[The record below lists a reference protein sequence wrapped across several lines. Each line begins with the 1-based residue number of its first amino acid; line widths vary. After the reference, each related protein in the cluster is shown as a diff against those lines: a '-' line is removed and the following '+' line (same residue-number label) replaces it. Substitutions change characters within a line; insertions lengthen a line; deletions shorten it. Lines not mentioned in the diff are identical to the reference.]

1 MTDNERELL
10 PSTARPIRHDLT
22 LAPDLSTFTFE
33 GKQTIDVE
41 VLTSTSTIVMH
52 SAEIEVGSTSLTL
65 DDGTTLTPE
74 SIDYDTDLETVTLS
88 FAEELRAGPAHL
100 SMSFT
105 GELNDRLRGFY
116 RSRYLDDAG
125 NERHLATTQFE
136 ATDARRAF
144 PCWDEP
150 SWKAAFKTTLVVP
163 SELVAL
169 SNMHVE
175 SESAQADGRKAVS
188 FAETPVMSTYILAF
202 VVGDLRSIEEQAPD
216 GTLMRIWS
224 TPGKEEHG
232 RFALET
238 SISLLAYF
246 NEYFGIPY
254 PLQKMDHLAIP
265 DFAAGAM
272 ENWGAITY
280 RESALLV
287 DPENSSSGTRQI
299 VASIIAHE
307 MAHMWFGGPRHDGM
321 VERPLAQRELR
332 LMDGRQSRE

>member
-10 PSTARPIRHDLT
+10 PSTVRPIRHDLT

-88 FAEELRAGPAHL
+88 FAEDLQAGPAHL

-150 SWKAAFKTTLVVP
+150 SWKAAFQDHSCCSLRTRGPVQHARGKRIGAGGRPQGGQLRRDAGHVHVHPGVRRGRPPEHRRTGPGRHPHAHLVHARQGGARP
-163 SELVAL
+163 L
-169 SNMHVE
+169 
-175 SESAQADGRKAVS
+175 R
-188 FAETPVMSTYILAF
+188 
-202 VVGDLRSIEEQAPD
+202 VGDFHKSPGVLQRILRHPIPASED
-216 GTLMRIWS
+216 GPSCHSRLR
-224 TPGKEEHG
+224 GGRHG
-232 RFALET
+232 ELGR
-238 SISLLAYF
+238 
-246 NEYFGIPY
+246 
-254 PLQKMDHLAIP
+254 DHLSRVRPARRP
-265 DFAAGAM
+265 GRTA
-272 ENWGAITY
+272 
-280 RESALLV
+280 RLV
-287 DPENSSSGTRQI
+287 
-299 VASIIAHE
+299 
-307 MAHMWFGGPRHDGM
+307 
-321 VERPLAQRELR
+321 LAR
-332 LMDGRQSRE
+332 